1 MKQRVSAVVL
11 VMALVCASPAA
22 SAREYVLSLKGVD
35 VRPGE
40 RIVGL
45 EMHGKH
51 LTLASVVHVPNGWS
65 FKVDTDPAGN
75 MDLSGAVIVG
85 AAALSPADVEQAW
98 LFRDAAGAVNEP
110 AALTG
115 TITVTKTFDDSR
127 EIPLKTDM
135 LVAKTARSGVA
146 LTNNAAR

>member
-11 VMALVCASPAA
+11 VMALVCASSAA

-45 EMHGKH
+45 EVHGKH

-75 MDLSGAVIVG
+75 MDLSGAIIVG
-85 AAALSPADVEQAW
+85 AAALYPADV
-98 LFRDAAGAVNEP
+98 EP